1 MRYIL
6 YTPRTLQ
13 NYVSFVHSSI
23 TLASPSIYHIS
34 TSRYMTIINH
44 DVALSTHQLSLEFY
58 IYAMPIHGS
67 VCRNAP
73 RVLHFS
79 AFIPTV
85 VCYSLCI
92 VTFLYV
98 PSPVVSKADD
108 APYYNTLNNA
118 PFRKDRLAVHD
129 ILSTSNV

>member
-1 MRYIL
+1 MRIGSDYVMVRDISIRCTGTVCGIYIHHV
-6 YTPRTLQ
+6 YI
-13 NYVSFVHSSI
+13 VHSSI

-79 AFIPTV
+79 AFILARFE
-85 VCYSLCI
+85 YRAYISRYLQ
-92 VTFLYV
+92 
-98 PSPVVSKADD
+98 
-108 APYYNTLNNA
+108 
-118 PFRKDRLAVHD
+118 AVH
-129 ILSTSNV
+129 